1 MTNWQMDNSHNNH
14 NSQQKSNLIFSS
26 LYFSLIHMCL
36 ILLGLSPVLADE
48 PDSAVIS
55 GPGSHMIWNPE
66 KSAFRAGRVHNNN
79 WNTENIGLNSVAFG
93 VNTLAIGFAS
103 TAMGYETNASGTNA
117 IALGRETIATG
128 VCASALGDRTRASG
142 YSSVAMGRV
151 TNATAWISVAMGS
164 ETIASAYNSVVMGRF
179 NIGGGNTTEW
189 IETDPLF
196 EIGNGNSKQGKR
208 NAFTVLKNGNIGLGN
223 AHPAHTLTIPV
234 TTKTSNTAA
243 KGEGIGIINR
253 MSDNFWNIHMSDFS
267 LRFSFNN
274 SLAGARID
282 KNGSFV
288 QNSDIRMKTHIK
300 DFDNVLGKL
309 ELLKA
314 IEFIYPGDTSLE
326 KQIGF
331 IAQDVLPLFP
341 ELVLKDTEDDH
352 LGINYA
358 GFSVVAIKAIQE
370 QQEIIEMQKKEIQ
383 ELKDRLF
390 RIEQL
395 LEGN

>member
-1 MTNWQMDNSHNNH
+1 MKYRQVDKPSDNGKIQSGVFLDFI
-14 NSQQKSNLIFSS
+14 SRTVYFTFIF
-26 LYFSLIHMCL
+26 LTCFM
-36 ILLGLSPVLADE
+36 PTLANE
-48 PDSAVIS
+48 PDSVVIS
-55 GPGSHMIWNPE
+55 GQGSYMIWNPE
-66 KSAFRAGRVHNNN
+66 KSAFRAGRVQGNS
-79 WNTENIGLNSVAFG
+79 WDIENIGLNSVAFG
-93 VNTLAIGFAS
+93 LNTIAAGYTS
-103 TAMGYETNASGTNA
+103 TAFGVATNASGTNA
-117 IALGRETIATG
+117 IAMGRETIAAG
-128 VCASALGDRTRASG
+128 VCASALGDRTHASG
-142 YSSVAMGRV
+142 YSSVAMGRD
-151 TNATAWISVAMGS
+151 TKASAWISVAMGN
-164 ETIASAYNSVVMGRF
+164 ETTASAYNSVVMGRF
-179 NIGGGNTTEW
+179 NNGGGNASEW

-196 EIGNGNSKQGKR
+196 EIGNGASKMEKS

-223 AHPAHTLTIPV
+223 AHPAHAFTIPV

-243 KGEGIGIINR
+243 KGEGIGIINS
-253 MSDNFWNIHMSDFS
+253 MSDSFWNIHMSDFS

-309 ELLKA
+309 ESLKA

-326 KQIGF
+326 KHIGF

-341 ELVLKDTEDDH
+341 QLVLKDTEDDY

-370 QQEIIEMQKKEIQ
+370 QQEIIEMQKEEIQ
-383 ELKDRLF
+383 ELKDRLL